1 VPAAFEPKLQGGT
14 SSMGAA
20 YSQDLRDR
28 IIAARVGGMRTKRVA
43 ELFQVS
49 ASWVRRVIQRRRE
62 HGEQGPR
69 PRGGATVIKVD
80 LDQLR
85 QLVQQQPDATVR
97 QLHARLCERLGIT
110 CSVSAVDMALRRMG
124 LSFKKRRCTPPSR
137 IGPMSRHDAV
147 SGERI
152 NPGATFTA

>member
-1 VPAAFEPKLQGGT
+1 
-14 SSMGAA
+14 MGAA

-28 IIAARVGGMRTKRVA
+28 VIAARDGGMKTKRVA

-49 ASWVRRVIQRRRE
+49 ASWVRRVMQRRRD

-69 PRGGATVIKVD
+69 PRGGATVIKID

-85 QLVQQQPDATVR
+85 QLVNQQPDATAR
-97 QLHARLCERLGIT
+97 QLHERLGIA

-124 LSFKKRRCTPPSR
+124 LSFKKRRCMPPSR
-137 IGPMSRHDAV
+137 IGPTWPSDAA
-147 SGERI
+147 SGEPI
-152 NPGATFTA
+152 NPATTLIA